1 MKRTIFCLLA
11 LFAFSGCDEGGRYN
25 DERSGTS
32 IEVIDRVRI
41 NGIAR
46 SRIKISL
53 GENQSGYVSVLSGLE
68 TLLSPQ
74 YVTKE
79 QIDVYE
85 KHIVCDLTRLS
96 YSSAN
101 IRCGWTQKNR
111 FGYWDGVLGGDDSQT
126 RWQNVSLSAAVQ
138 IDVKISD
145 RKEGNFWLYIDGSG
159 YLY

>member
-1 MKRTIFCLLA
+1 MA
-11 LFAFSGCDEGGRYN
+11 LFLFSGCDESVRHN

-32 IEVIDRVRI
+32 IEAIDRITI
-41 NGIAR
+41 NDVAR

-53 GENQSGYVSVLSGLE
+53 GENQSGYVSVSSGFW

-79 QIDVYE
+79 EINAYE
-85 KHIVCDLTRLS
+85 KHLVCDLTRLS
-96 YSSAN
+96 SSAN
-101 IRCGWTQKNR
+101 IRCGWTQRNR
-111 FGYWDGVLGGDDSQT
+111 WGSWEGVLGNDYSQT
-126 RWQNVSLSAAVQ
+126 YWQNVSLSSSLQ

-145 RKEGNFWLYIDGSG
+145 RKEGNFWLYIDGNG